1 MALCTSACAPALP
14 PAPSLGCGVAT
25 RNGGLSKL
33 AFIKCD
39 YTFDDVGDRDEWI
52 AAIASGDVVLTGLIL
67 GQKAKGTFTKK
78 RVSSCSPESI
88 VGGEKSVTFQDY
100 NGDPD
105 DCTDITF
112 YNQIQLNAPLYQFGY
127 YTCDGY
133 FYGPITSFTMEV
145 DQVIEDNNTGSIY
158 FDGTVSWNAVTMPCG
173 VAVNLDGI

>member
-1 MALCTSACAPALP
+1 MALCTTSCAPALP
-14 PAPSLGCGVAT
+14 AAPSAGCGVTT
-25 RNGGLSKL
+25 RNGGISKL

-39 YTFDDVGDRDEWI
+39 YTFVDVSDRTEWI
-52 AAIASGDVVLTGLIL
+52 AAIAAGDVVLTGLLL
-67 GQKAKGTFTKK
+67 GQKAKGSFTKK

-100 NGDPD
+100 NADPE
-105 DCTDITF
+105 DCSDVTF
-112 YNQIQLNAPLYQFGY
+112 YNTIQLNAPLYQFGY

-133 FYGPITSFTMEV
+133 FYGPIESFTMEV

-158 FDGTVSWNAVTMPCG
+158 FDGTVSWNSTTIPCG